1 MIKKNHACNRM
12 NFSSNINE
20 VIRAVSNSFCTHQK
34 HQNYQKHQ
42 KAQRRGQAKAQKA
55 TSEQKLKM
63 CLKTSNG
70 KKVTYSLICVFVLV
84 KKIEKSPQNKC
95 TKNTDVPTT
104 WFM

>member
-1 MIKKNHACNRM
+1 M

-34 HQNYQKHQ
+34 HQ
-42 KAQRRGQAKAQKA
+42 KAQRRDQAKAQKA